1 MTKTSLGFWCFV
13 PVLIAACGAA
23 DDPAGADVGGDSGAP
38 GAVAGARSSAGAP
51 SAQGGASGAVT
62 GQAGARPNEGAPSGS
77 AGSLSG
83 NGGTPSGSAGA
94 PNGAGGGRSGAG
106 GAPSAGAG
114 AANGGTSS
122 GTGGKGG
129 GSNMAGAGGKSG
141 TGGAGSGGTTGA
153 AGAGGSGATGGFG
166 PNASCKAWPA
176 ATGSTQKVSKTQNV
190 SGSFDGKLQRFVSDG
205 LGDGEQGEDQQ
216 PLFVLA
222 DGATLSNVIIGAPA
236 ADGIHCNGT
245 CTLKNVWWE
254 DVGEDAATFKGTSA
268 SQTMTIDCGGAKKAS
283 DKVFQHNGPGTMKIS
298 NFYASDFGK
307 LYRSCGNCSK
317 MYARNSVFSYISA
330 TGGKSLAG
338 VNENYND
345 TATFV
350 GILAPSNIVICQR
363 YKGNSSGDEPTAT
376 GTGPDGKVCLY
387 KTSDVK
393 AP

>member
-1 MTKTSLGFWCFV
+1 MTKTSLSYWCLV
-13 PVLIAACGAA
+13 PFLIAACGAA
-23 DDPAGADVGGDSGAP
+23 DDEPGADVSGVSGAP
-38 GAVAGARSSAGAP
+38 GAAAGARPSAGAP
-51 SAQGGASGAVT
+51 SAQAGAGGAATS
-62 GQAGARPNEGAPSGS
+62 QAGANANGGSPSGS

-83 NGGTPSGSAGA
+83 TGGAANGSAGA
-94 PNGAGGGRSGAG
+94 PSGAG
-106 GAPSAGAG
+106 GAPSGAG

-122 GTGGKGG
+122 GSGGKGG
-129 GSNMAGAGGKSG
+129 GSSAAGAGGKSG
-141 TGGAGSGGTTGA
+141 SGGAAAGGA
-153 AGAGGSGATGGFG
+153 AGAAGGGATGGFG
-166 PNASCKAWPA
+166 PSASCKAWPA
-176 ATGSTQKVSKTQNV
+176 ATGNPQKVNKTQNV

-236 ADGIHCNGT
+236 ADGIHCNGS

-254 DVGEDAATFKGTSA
+254 DVGEDAATFKGTAA

-317 MYARNSVFSYISA
+317 MYARHSVFSYISA

-363 YKGNSSGDEPTAT
+363 YKGNSSGDEPTTT